1 MKKRL
6 LPALLISALLT
17 FTLCALAACGG
28 SGSSGS
34 SASSSAPAAKA
45 TEFSFFSVVVPD
57 GYTANEKQHYVSANP
72 GGSMAVS
79 VHNVSADE
87 LLETE
92 LKDSDFKEG
101 DTLTAGS
108 FTWKAATS
116 DKWNSWLAPS
126 SSPTKSPHSSVHGA
140 NLPTFSRWSAT
151 TYTGWRSR
159 SRLPSSCSNSMR

>member
-116 DKWNSWLAPS
+116 DKWNQTYYITDWENGCIEVNVKNVDDPEIVKAFLASLTPFE
-126 SSPTKSPHSSVHGA
+126 GA
-140 NLPTFSRWSAT
+140 YEKWQAEF
-151 TYTGWRSR
+151 
-159 SRLPSSCSNSMR
+159 

>member
-6 LPALLISALLT
+6 LSTLLISTLLA

-28 SGSSGS
+28 GNSAS

-72 GGSMAVS
+72 GGSMSVS

-92 LKDSDFKEG
+92 LRDSDFKEG
-101 DTLTAGS
+101 DTLTAGK

-116 DKWNSWLAPS
+116 EKWKQTYYIIDWENGAIEVNVKGVDDPAIVEAFLASLTPYEDAYAKWQAES
-126 SSPTKSPHSSVHGA
+126 
-140 NLPTFSRWSAT
+140 
-151 TYTGWRSR
+151 
-159 SRLPSSCSNSMR
+159 